1 MNYTIKIICLIIAKF
16 DDISAVTLQGNSEMS
31 ETRA

>member
-1 MNYTIKIICLIIAKF
+1 MLQSNFISLIIAKF
-16 DDISAVTLQGNSEMS
+16 DDISAVTLQGNLEMS

>member
-1 MNYTIKIICLIIAKF
+1 MIKSNFICLFIAKF
-16 DDISAVTLQGNSEMS
+16 DDISAVTLQGNLEMS